1 MIKETICMKEKKTSL
16 TVTNNEVTAVL
27 RSNIKKTGIRLYDN
41 NCIGIAGAIGDY
53 NDDELTKNA
62 KGMLNFKVPYDA
74 APTENVKREMDLS
87 KELAVSDEEFI
98 AVSRKLLKELGKK
111 YPMFVFRN
119 KIDLIETEESLINSV
134 GTALT
139 QKDRQI
145 NCTLLYKYKDSK
157 NLMDGGGMYE
167 ARNMDY
173 EQLFKAMSDSC
184 EAYENKIDFAEKGET
199 IPVVILGRIFNAL
212 AKFYADLSADSYA
225 NGASLFSGKAGEKL
239 FSDKFS
245 FLVNRDA
252 MGTFSRFFDGE
263 GIVLPGDCYNL
274 IENGVLKTPYTT
286 KRTAKQYNLPITG
299 VASMEYDSVPS
310 AAPLQLTVAKGD
322 KTLKELLM
330 GRKAI
335 YIVMA
340 SGGDFTPQG
349 EYAAPIQAAYLY
361 DGENYIGRLPQL
373 SMSSNLYDMF
383 GKDFIGLSSDSSYPG
398 SPNNYLVFDMNV
410 KKIDGWM

>member
-225 NGASLFSGKAGEKL
+225 NGASLFS
-239 FSDKFS
+239 
-245 FLVNRDA
+245 
-252 MGTFSRFFDGE
+252 
-263 GIVLPGDCYNL
+263 
-274 IENGVLKTPYTT
+274 
-286 KRTAKQYNLPITG
+286 
-299 VASMEYDSVPS
+299 
-310 AAPLQLTVAKGD
+310 
-322 KTLKELLM
+322 
-330 GRKAI
+330 
-335 YIVMA
+335 
-340 SGGDFTPQG
+340 
-349 EYAAPIQAAYLY
+349 
-361 DGENYIGRLPQL
+361 
-373 SMSSNLYDMF
+373 
-383 GKDFIGLSSDSSYPG
+383 
-398 SPNNYLVFDMNV
+398 
-410 KKIDGWM
+410 

>member
-1 MIKETICMKEKKTSL
+1 
-16 TVTNNEVTAVL
+16 
-27 RSNIKKTGIRLYDN
+27 
-41 NCIGIAGAIGDY
+41 
-53 NDDELTKNA
+53 
-62 KGMLNFKVPYDA
+62 
-74 APTENVKREMDLS
+74 
-87 KELAVSDEEFI
+87 
-98 AVSRKLLKELGKK
+98 
-111 YPMFVFRN
+111 
-119 KIDLIETEESLINSV
+119 
-134 GTALT
+134 
-139 QKDRQI
+139 
-145 NCTLLYKYKDSK
+145 
-157 NLMDGGGMYE
+157 
-167 ARNMDY
+167 
-173 EQLFKAMSDSC
+173 
-184 EAYENKIDFAEKGET
+184 FAEKGET